1 MEIVLEIIN
10 FKTYSVNELPPTAE
24 SEDESANVNGEC

>member
-10 FKTYSVNELPPTAE
+10 LKNYLVNELPPTAE
-24 SEDESANVNGEC
+24 SEDESANVNREC